1 MEKRKKA
8 EGNHWIT
15 PIPGVFSGQ
24 FVVEEAV
31 ERVTSMKREDF
42 QTSEGSAGRMQT
54 EQFQQQLDALKEA
67 VARWE
72 ERFEKL
78 QEEQKRE
85 REYLYQV
92 VLSLKQEWER
102 ERNENRDH

>member
-1 MEKRKKA
+1 MEKRKKG
-8 EGNHWIT
+8 ENTHWIM
-15 PIPGVFSGQ
+15 PGVFSGE

-31 ERVTSMKREDF
+31 ERVQLKKQEDHRAVVEALWRE
-42 QTSEGSAGRMQT
+42 QSAEIQH
-54 EQFQQQLDALKEA
+54 ELAAIKEELT
-67 VARWE
+67 RWE
-72 ERFEKL
+72 ERFKAL

-102 ERNENRDH
+102 ERNENRHH